1 MSLSVSSPIDFL
13 PKNPDSLNWIH
24 RPKLIS
30 YPNAVPHW
38 HRTGLSDLDGKS
50 YRERCTPA
58 KPESHPN
65 HRTRIA
71 TFLCFPADLLIS
83 LWWKLLLSAL
93 QQNSNTLQVTVA
105 VFAWTPPC
113 MSILPLPG
121 SVKFRANEKWE
132 WMGSLAAH
140 HRTFAFCCF
149 FFSGWASSSVAS
161 KQWNVEKPL
170 WWTIGQL
177 GQLINP
183 RTEIQRSGSSWAS
196 YDGCDLHSV
205 W

>member
-1 MSLSVSSPIDFL
+1 MSLSVSSPIDFT
-13 PKNPDSLNWIH
+13 PKNHVVSSIIH
-24 RPKLIS
+24 GPKLIS
-30 YPNAVPHW
+30 CPNAVPHW
-38 HRTGLSDLDGKS
+38 PCIGLSDLDGEP
-50 YRERCTPA
+50 YHERRTPA
-58 KPESHPN
+58 KPQSHPN
-65 HRTRIA
+65 HLTRIA

-105 VFAWTPPC
+105 VFAWAPLC
-113 MSILPLPG
+113 ASILPLPG
-121 SVKFRANEKWE
+121 SVKIQCEWKMGTDRVIGRA
-132 WMGSLAAH
+132 SHSIL
-140 HRTFAFCCF
+140 F
-149 FFSGWASSSVAS
+149 FFTGWASSSVDS
-161 KQWNVEKPL
+161 KQWNVQKPL

-183 RTEIQRSGSSWAS
+183 RTEIQCSGSSWVS

>member
-1 MSLSVSSPIDFL
+1 MESLIA
-13 PKNPDSLNWIH
+13 K
-24 RPKLIS
+24 R
-30 YPNAVPHW
+30 
-38 HRTGLSDLDGKS
+38 R
-50 YRERCTPA
+50 TPA

-65 HRTRIA
+65 HLTRIA
-71 TFLCFPADLLIS
+71 TFLCFPADVLIS

-105 VFAWTPPC
+105 VFAWTPLC
-113 MSILPLPG
+113 ASILPLPG
-121 SVKFRANEKWE
+121 SEKILCE
-132 WMGSLAAH
+132 WKLEWIGSLTCITEH
-140 HRTFAFCCF
+140 SLF
-149 FFSGWASSSVAS
+149 FFTGWASSSVDS
-161 KQWNVEKPL
+161 IQWNVQKLL

-183 RTEIQRSGSSWAS
+183 RTEIQCSGSSWVS

>member
-30 YPNAVPHW
+30 YPDAVPHW
-38 HRTGLSDLDGKS
+38 PRSGLSDLDGKP
-50 YRERCTPA
+50 YRECRTPA
-58 KPESHPN
+58 KPEFHPN
-65 HRTRIA
+65 HLTRIA

-83 LWWKLLLSAL
+83 LWRKLLLSAL

-105 VFAWTPPC
+105 VFAWTPLC
-113 MSILPLPG
+113 TSILPLPG
-121 SVKFRANEKWE
+121 SVKFWVSEKWE
-132 WMGSLAAH
+132 WMGSLAVH
-140 HRTFAFCCF
+140 HRTVA
-149 FFSGWASSSVAS
+149 FFSTGWAFSSVVS
-161 KQWNVEKPL
+161 KQWNVQKPL

-183 RTEIQRSGSSWAS
+183 RTEIQCSGSSWVS
-196 YDGCDLHSV
+196 YDECDLHSV